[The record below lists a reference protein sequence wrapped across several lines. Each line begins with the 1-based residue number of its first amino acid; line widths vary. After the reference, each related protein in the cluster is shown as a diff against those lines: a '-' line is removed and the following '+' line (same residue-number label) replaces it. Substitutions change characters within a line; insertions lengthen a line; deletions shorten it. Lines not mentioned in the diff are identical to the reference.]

1 MFFALIKNKVKRYIK
16 FYQNKRKYSN
26 VKFDISVE
34 IDSSSIFEGANSI
47 GRNSIFKG
55 IMGYGSYMG
64 RNCDI
69 DGKIGRFTSI
79 AHDVQCN
86 LGFHPYRSPYVSTSP
101 MFFSLSKQNGYT
113 FAQKQMFEEIKS
125 PISIGNDCWIGQRV
139 FIVGGVRI
147 NDGAVVYAGAVVTK
161 DVPPYAI
168 VGGVPAKILGYRYS
182 DEIINK
188 LLDFKWWDKPIVWL
202 KENYEYFS
210 NLDEFL
216 SLVKKEIGND
226 KFEN

>member
-1 MFFALIKNKVKRYIK
+1 MVFSVIKDKVNRYIR
-16 FYQNKRKYSN
+16 FYRNIKKYPKVRFN
-26 VKFDISVE
+26 LSVE
-34 IDSSSIFEGANSI
+34 IDSSSIMEGVNSI
-47 GRNSIFKG
+47 GENSAFSG
-55 IMGYGSYMG
+55 VMGYGSYMG
-64 RNCDI
+64 CNCYI
-69 DGKIGRFTSI
+69 HGNIGRFTSI
-79 AHDVQCN
+79 ASDVQCN
-86 LGFHPYRSPYVSTSP
+86 LGTHPYRHPYVSTSP
-101 MFFSLSKQNGYT
+101 MFFSLLKQNGQT

-139 FIVGGVRI
+139 FIAGGVRI

-161 DVPPYAI
+161 DIPPYAI

-182 DEIINK
+182 DEIINI
-188 LLDFKWWDKPIVWL
+188 LLDFKWWNKSIEWL

-216 SLVKKEIGND
+216 SLIKKEKGNG

>member
-1 MFFALIKNKVKRYIK
+1 MVFSAIKDKVNRYIR
-16 FYQNKRKYSN
+16 FYRNIKKYPGVRFN
-26 VKFDISVE
+26 LSVE
-34 IDSSSIFEGANSI
+34 IDSSSILEGANSI
-47 GRNSIFKG
+47 GENSIFKG
-55 IMGYGSYMG
+55 TMGYGSY
-64 RNCDI
+64 
-69 DGKIGRFTSI
+69 
-79 AHDVQCN
+79 
-86 LGFHPYRSPYVSTSP
+86 

-113 FAQKQMFEEIKS
+113 FAQKQIFEEIKS

-147 NDGAVVYAGAVVTK
+147 NDGAVVYTGAVVTK

-188 LLDFKWWDKPIVWL
+188 LLGFKWWDKPIVWL